1 MSRRERLK
9 RISRRERLKRMSRRE
24 RLRRISRGDAVLN
37 EIRLKYGS
45 KQTRTL
51 K

>member
-1 MSRRERLK
+1 MKENIEEGEEGEPK
-9 RISRRERLKRMSRRE
+9 EDVDEGETKKNVE
-24 RLRRISRGDAVLN
+24 GGDAVLN

-51 K
+51 T